1 MKDKLMKFYENHKK
15 LSIGMLVVFCLM
27 VLGAITGPAD
37 KNDPAPAQN
46 TAIERSIPGDNSVA
60 NKADAANV
68 TKATVPDVVIVD
80 ATTAANK
87 EAAEKAAQASKKAAE
102 QAVAQ
107 ASKEAAEQAA
117 AAQAS
122 KEAAEQAAVAQASR
136 EAAEQAAAAQA
147 SREAVEQEKVAQ
159 ASREAAEQAAA
170 AQASRDAAEKEKAA
184 QASREAA
191 EQERAAQASRE
202 AAEQEK
208 GAQASREAAEQERAA
223 QASREAAEKAKQ
235 AEITKSPKATTP
247 KSITASV
254 KGNHYIGETLG
265 SGDFTVYITMS
276 DGATQTNPAGWSASP
291 LTLSNAS
298 NQITVSYGELS
309 TVITV
314 AALTKS
320 TPTVSPKGGIGGSSG
335 KMVWIPTNGGKKYH
349 SKSTCSNMIDPILVT
364 EEEAIERGFDA
375 CKKCKP

>member
-1 MKDKLMKFYENHKK
+1 MKDKLMKFYEKHKK
-15 LSIGMLVVFCLM
+15 LSIGMIVVFCLM
-27 VLGAITGPAD
+27 VIGAFTGPAD
-37 KNDPAPAQN
+37 KNDPTQAQN
-46 TAIERSIPGDNSVA
+46 SAIERSIPGDNSAA

-68 TKATVPDVVIVD
+68 TKAAVPDVVIVD

-87 EAAEKAAQASKKAAE
+87 EAAEKAAQAS
-102 QAVAQ
+102 
-107 ASKEAAEQAA
+107 
-117 AAQAS
+117 
-122 KEAAEQAAVAQASR
+122 R
-136 EAAEQAAAAQA
+136 EAAEQ
-147 SREAVEQEKVAQ
+147 
-159 ASREAAEQAAA
+159 
-170 AQASRDAAEKEKAA
+170 
-184 QASREAA
+184 
-191 EQERAAQASRE
+191 
-202 AAEQEK
+202 
-208 GAQASREAAEQERAA
+208 
-223 QASREAAEKAKQ
+223 AKQ

-254 KGNHYIGETLG
+254 KGNHYIGDTLG

-320 TPTVSPKGGIGGSSG
+320 TPTVSQKGGSGGSSG
-335 KMVWIPTNGGKKYH
+335 KMVWIPTNGGGKYH
-349 SKSTCSNMIDPILVT
+349 SKSTCSKMIDPILVT